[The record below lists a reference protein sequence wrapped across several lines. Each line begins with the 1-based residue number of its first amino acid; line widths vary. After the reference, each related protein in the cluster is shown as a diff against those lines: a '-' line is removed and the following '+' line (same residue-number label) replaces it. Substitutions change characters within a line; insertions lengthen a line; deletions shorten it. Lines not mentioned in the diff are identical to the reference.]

1 MAAARPPVSADVELG
16 LRNAGW
22 ALVPGIE
29 LAALVEIREVAE
41 SSLLELDAL
50 QRVLGAVAVAVEA
63 TGLVEL
69 ETLSGILRRLQRQ
82 GANLVEVL
90 AEVVG
95 DPAELEGADR

>member
-1 MAAARPPVSADVELG
+1 MAAARPPVSPDVELG

-22 ALVPGIE
+22 ALVPGIN
-29 LAALVEIREVAE
+29 LAALVEVREVAE

-50 QRVLGAVAVAVEA
+50 QRELGAVAAAVEEI
-63 TGLVEL
+63 GLVQL
-69 ETLSGILRRLQRQ
+69 KTLSGVLRRLQRQ